1 MKETRDIERDLYK
14 SDITTIEI
22 QEVRRDENRN
32 FVPIGEKKIV
42 LKLDKDQYI
51 SIGRSRGGYGEERY
65 PSIPIRTTTERKIY
79 VDPVYVRVVDKRY
92 RGAEFPVRTERLSIM
107 GRYGVVS
114 DDEISDAMS
123 RYQAEIRTI
132 GIAGEEQYVV
142 VIKNVGKAGQEIKI
156 YDENGNKIGSIPFEG
171 ELIVRKGTY
180 YIELPGTYLL
190 RDRDQAEKN
199 GLLKIT
205 FS

>member
-1 MKETRDIERDLYK
+1 
-14 SDITTIEI
+14 
-22 QEVRRDENRN
+22 
-32 FVPIGEKKIV
+32 
-42 LKLDKDQYI
+42 
-51 SIGRSRGGYGEERY
+51 
-65 PSIPIRTTTERKIY
+65 
-79 VDPVYVRVVDKRY
+79 
-92 RGAEFPVRTERLSIM
+92 M

-123 RYQAEIRTI
+123 RYQAELRTI

-142 VIKNVGKAGQEIKI
+142 VIRNVGRRGQEIKI
-156 YDENGNKIGSIPFEG
+156 YDEKGNKIGSIPFEG
-171 ELIVRKGTY
+171 ELILRKGTY

-199 GLLKIT
+199 GFLKVT

>member
-1 MKETRDIERDLYK
+1 MKETRNIERDLYK
-14 SDITTIEI
+14 SDIATIEI
-22 QEVRRDENRN
+22 EEVRRDENGN

-51 SIGRSRGGYGEERY
+51 SIGRSRGEYGEEYY
-65 PSIPIRTTTERKIY
+65 PSIPIRTTTEREIY

-92 RGAEFPVRTERLSIM
+92 KGAEFPVRTERLSIM
-107 GRYGVVS
+107 GRYGVS
-114 DDEISDAMS
+114 DEEISDAMS
-123 RYQAEIRTI
+123 RYQAEIRII
-132 GIAGEEQYVV
+132 GIAGEKQYVV
-142 VIKNVGKAGQEIKI
+142 VVRNVGRRGQEIKI
-156 YDENGNKIGSIPFEG
+156 YNEKGNKIGSIPFEG

-180 YIELPGTYLL
+180 YIELPGTYLP
-190 RDRDQAEKN
+190 RDREQVEKN